1 MNIDTSS
8 PVMLTGSTGYV
19 AGVICKELL
28 EAGLTVHCPVRN
40 PDSADKLKHLTD
52 LAAASK
58 GKLKFFKADLLDHG
72 SYLESMKGCSVVI
85 HTASPFNMSPKD
97 VQKDL
102 LDPAIKGTQN
112 VLNSVSKTPTVKRVV
127 ITSSVYAIATD
138 PADTHEAPGTE
149 ESWNFSASETYNPY
163 AYSKKLAEK
172 EAWRIADAQKQYKL
186 VVVNPAWVHGPGLK
200 ASAGNES
207 FAFIKMMG
215 DGAMKSGCANMGFWV
230 VDVRDVAKAH
240 VAAAFTEKAEGR
252 YIISGCNTNLPA
264 IAAAILAK
272 FPDYPLPES
281 CFPWPIVYLLAPYIG
296 MTRQMVW
303 RGVNVEG
310 RIDNS
315 KSIKDLKMD
324 YRSMEST
331 FQDMFKQMVDAG
343 MINTP
348 EPKK

>member
-28 EAGLTVHCPVRN
+28 EAGLTVHCPVRD

-52 LAAASK
+52 LAEASK
-58 GKLKFFKADLLDHG
+58 GKLKFFKADLLDEG

-102 LDPAIKGTQN
+102 LDPAVKGTQN
-112 VLNSVSKTPTVKRVV
+112 VLDSVSKTSSVKRVV
-127 ITSSVYAIATD
+127 LTSSCYAVATD

-149 ESWNFSASETYNPY
+149 ESWNTTASESYNPY
-163 AYSKKLAEK
+163 AYSKVLAEK
-172 EAWRIADAQKQYKL
+172 EAWKIADAQSQYKL
-186 VVVNPAWVHGPGLK
+186 VVVNPAWVHGPGIK

-207 FAFIKMMG
+207 FAFIKMLG
-215 DGAMKSGCANMGFWV
+215 DGSMKSGCANLGFWV

-240 VAAAFTEKAEGR
+240 VAAAFSEKAEGR
-252 YIISGCNTNLPA
+252 NIISGHNTNLPA
-264 IAAAILAK
+264 VAAAIRTK
-272 FPDYPLPES
+272 FPDYPLPET

-296 MTRQMVW
+296 MNRRMVW
-303 RGVNVEG
+303 RGVNVEA
-310 RIDNS
+310 RMDNS
-315 KSIKDLKMD
+315 KSIKDLKME
-324 YRSMEST
+324 YHSLEAT
-331 FQDMFKQMVDAG
+331 FQDMFGQMVAAG
-343 MINTP
+343 IIP
-348 EPKK
+348 EPKTE

>member
-1 MNIDTSS
+1 MNIDTSF

-58 GKLKFFKADLLDHG
+58 GKLKFFKADLLDQG
-72 SYLESMKGCSVVI
+72 SYLESMKGCSIVI

-112 VLNSVSKTPTVKRVV
+112 VLNSVSKTSSVKRVV
-127 ITSSVYAIATD
+127 LTSSCYAVATD

-172 EAWRIADAQKQYKL
+172 EAWKIADAQEQYKL
-186 VVVNPAWVHGPGLK
+186 VVVNPAWVHGPGIK

-252 YIISGCNTNLPA
+252 HIISGHNTTLPA
-264 IAAAILAK
+264 IAAAIRTK
-272 FPDYPLPES
+272 FPEYPLPEK
-281 CFPWPIVYLLAPYIG
+281 CFPKSIVYLLAPYIG
-296 MTRQMVW
+296 MTRKMVW
-303 RGVNVEG
+303 RGVNVEAKM
-310 RIDNS
+310 DNS
-315 KSIKDLKMD
+315 KSIKDLKME
-324 YRSMEST
+324 YHSLEAT
-331 FQDMFKQMVDAG
+331 FQDMFQQMVDAG
-343 MINTP
+343 MINSP
-348 EPKK
+348 KPKK